1 MRLPSVSLAFAVGAL
16 IHAAPAA
23 AVARAAAHE
32 PVLATRCMDLSDLK
46 TVEEVPLPPPVAAA
60 RPAPV
65 PTPLDARRLA
75 VEDSYKDVFGILSEE
90 NECSRFFGGPAKAV
104 EAFNQFAR
112 RLSSSPLGDPRV
124 AVRMSGAF
132 TYYQNH
138 ETGASYRLFDRA
150 TINRDGPLGPQ
161 VSLTWAARMQ
171 VGRYPAHTPQ
181 ARALVLL
188 HELGHLVRGPGGGWL
203 LPNDGDDYLL
213 SSRNTQEVEA
223 HCLEQLKAIRD

>member
-16 IHAAPAA
+16 MHAAPAA
-23 AVARAAAHE
+23 VGARAAAANE
-32 PVLATRCMDLSDLK
+32 PVVATRCMDLTDPK
-46 TVEEVPLPPPVAAA
+46 TVEDAPPPPAAS

-75 VEDSYKDVFGILSEE
+75 VADSYKDVFVILSEE

-112 RLSSSPLGDPRV
+112 RLNSGPLGDPKV
-124 AVRMSGAF
+124 AIRMSGGY
-132 TYYQNH
+132 THYQNH
-138 ETGASYRLFDRA
+138 QTGAAYRLFEQA

-161 VSLTWAARMQ
+161 MSLTWAARMQ
-171 VGRYPAHTPQ
+171 VGRYAAHTPQ

-188 HELGHLVRGPGGGWL
+188 HELGHLVRGPGGRWL
-203 LPNDGDDYLL
+203 LPDDGHDHPL
-213 SSRNTQEVEA
+213 STRNTQEVEA
-223 HCLEQLKAIRD
+223 HCLEQLKAVRD